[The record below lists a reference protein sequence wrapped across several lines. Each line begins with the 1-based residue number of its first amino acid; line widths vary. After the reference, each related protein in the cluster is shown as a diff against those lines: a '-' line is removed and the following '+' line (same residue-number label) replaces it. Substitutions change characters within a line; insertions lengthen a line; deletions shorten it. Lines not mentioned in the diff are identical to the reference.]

1 MWPELFAALALV
13 LILEGLL
20 PFISPRRWRETM
32 QQALQL
38 PDNTLRL
45 FGLVALILGALLL
58 WWVKS

>member
-1 MWPELFAALALV
+1 MWPELLAALALV

-20 PFISPRRWRETM
+20 PFISPRRWRESM